1 MTVTDAPFKGPILVI
16 APHPDDEVLG
26 AGGTMARLADA
37 EVDVHVLVVT
47 RGRPPQFSEEQI
59 AKVREEALAAH
70 AVLGVS
76 NTVFLDH
83 PAANLDQTAHAE
95 LNRSIGSVVRD
106 IGPETMFLPFV
117 GDIHLDHQLVF
128 QSSMVAARPHGPI
141 YPRRLLCYET
151 LSETNWNAPHVT
163 PGFVPNLFVDIS
175 ETLERK
181 LNAMSEFG
189 SQTYDPPHER
199 SLKALEALATLR
211 GASVHRP
218 AAEAFMQ
225 LRQVL

>member
-1 MTVTDAPFKGPILVI
+1 MTDAPFSGPVLVI

-26 AGGTMARLADA
+26 VGGTMARLADA
-37 EVDVHVLVVT
+37 GVEVRVLVAT

-59 AKVREEALAAH
+59 ARVRREAVAAH
-70 AVLGVS
+70 QLLGAKD
-76 NTVFLDH
+76 TIFLDH

-95 LNRSIGSVVRD
+95 LNRSIGAVVRD
-106 IGPETMFLPFV
+106 LRPATMFLPFV

-128 QSSMVAARPHGPI
+128 QSSLVAARPHGPV
-141 YPRRLLCYET
+141 YPKRLLCYET

-163 PGFVPNLFVDIS
+163 PGFTPNLFVDI
-175 ETLERK
+175 EKTLERK
-181 LNAMSEFG
+181 LEAMSAFS

-199 SLKALEALATLR
+199 SLNALRALATLR
-211 GASVHRP
+211 GATVHLH